1 MINNKTANNKLI
13 ELAKDNN
20 EEAFNMLLF
29 RWNGIIS
36 MICVSHLKN
45 ASRFGINFQ
54 ELKGVAQFGLYKC
67 LKYYDKNKSNFKTY
81 LNLTI
86 NQTLIKY
93 IKKQEIRYCELSAYL
108 SLDDI
113 VYENSLMQLDEVV
126 ADPESSIVKWYND
139 NEQFDFFNDFD
150 EGVLSKEDKTIMYL
164 KASGY
169 TYHEAAEKLKVS
181 KTRTDFTMKK
191 IKKIIQK

>member
-86 NQTLIKY
+86 NQTLVKY